1 MKLLTASLTVDHCE
15 PIELDTS
22 STSDRS
28 TMRRVA
34 SPELVTVRSVK
45 LASRM
50 NVVGTVADAVTVTVL
65 TPVAA
70 FVLTAKKPGVGGRI
84 RDRRGARDSRSENSP

>member
-1 MKLLTASLTVDHCE
+1 MNERAASLTAAHWE
-15 PIELDTS
+15 PIEPDTS

-50 NVVGTVADAVTVTVL
+50 NVVGTVAEAVTVTVF

-70 FVLTAKKPGVGGRI
+70 LVATPKKPAAVAGSVTAVVPR
-84 RDRRGARDSRSENSP
+84 